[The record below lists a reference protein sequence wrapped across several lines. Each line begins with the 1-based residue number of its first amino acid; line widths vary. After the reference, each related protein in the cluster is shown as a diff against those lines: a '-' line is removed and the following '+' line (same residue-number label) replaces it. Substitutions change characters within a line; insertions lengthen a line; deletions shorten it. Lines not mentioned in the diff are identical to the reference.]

1 MWVVEGLAR
10 AIVAGSLELFQSS
23 RKISQRVNILFQFAF
38 SFVFQEGFPSGRPE
52 KKKVMGVAK
61 LFLDQSVAGNLEV

>member
-23 RKISQRVNILFQFAF
+23 RKISQRVYILFQFAF

-52 KKKVMGVAK
+52 KKKVVGVAK
-61 LFLDQSVAGNLEV
+61 LFLDQGVARSLEV